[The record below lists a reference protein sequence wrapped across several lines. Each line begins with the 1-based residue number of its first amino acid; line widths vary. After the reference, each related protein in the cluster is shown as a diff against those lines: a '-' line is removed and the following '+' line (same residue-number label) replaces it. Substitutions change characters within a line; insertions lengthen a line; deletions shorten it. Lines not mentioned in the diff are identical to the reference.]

1 MCDRYSA
8 KQEKWERV
16 ERHEPTLAFARQRST
31 RRHRRR
37 IAVDLILIMGL
48 SFQNYASAFLPA
60 DFCQVHRRVGL
71 NMAESVDD
79 IGRLQERA
87 RVILEKSKAK
97 LANEP
102 IKSELEATGNA
113 LPFFASQDRG
123 KMKRNEVIKSKN
135 DEGLITTDGE
145 KMAELSEKEE
155 WEVRGLLDV
164 FESEIKSSDG
174 LKERDVAASIYNLR
188 KTLQNE
194 DYRRIFDKRNRF
206 IGEDS

>member
-1 MCDRYSA
+1 
-8 KQEKWERV
+8 
-16 ERHEPTLAFARQRST
+16 
-31 RRHRRR
+31 
-37 IAVDLILIMGL
+37 
-48 SFQNYASAFLPA
+48 
-60 DFCQVHRRVGL
+60 
-71 NMAESVDD
+71 MAESVDD